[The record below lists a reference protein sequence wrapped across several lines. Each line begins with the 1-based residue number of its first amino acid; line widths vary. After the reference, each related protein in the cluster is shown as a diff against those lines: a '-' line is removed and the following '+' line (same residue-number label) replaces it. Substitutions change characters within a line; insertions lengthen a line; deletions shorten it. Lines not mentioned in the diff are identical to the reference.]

1 MLLVDCPLCD
11 GPAPFDADDW
21 PPSSATACGVRLE
34 RRGPEP
40 WMLAA
45 AA

>member
-11 GPAPFDADDW
+11 GPAPFDPATGELDCPDCRVRLALADD
-21 PPSSATACGVRLE
+21 ATTD
-34 RRGPEP
+34 
-40 WMLAA
+40 LAA